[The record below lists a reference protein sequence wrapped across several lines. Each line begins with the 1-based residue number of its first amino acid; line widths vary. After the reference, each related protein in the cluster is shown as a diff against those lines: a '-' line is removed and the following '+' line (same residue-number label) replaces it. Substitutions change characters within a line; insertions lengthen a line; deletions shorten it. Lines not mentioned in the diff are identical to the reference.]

1 MGLARRTFALLALLC
16 SVAATG
22 SPVKFTTID
31 RGQQSNLDEPKQA
44 VVRTAAEWATLWRQH
59 AGERAQPKV
68 DFNAATVIGV
78 FLGSRPTGGF
88 ELEITAIDVE
98 GTDAVVTYREGRP
111 GRGAILSQVLTMPYH
126 IVSIPKIAGKVTFK
140 KAP

>member
-1 MGLARRTFALLALLC
+1 MTIALLLL
-16 SVAATG
+16 SIASFGT
-22 SPVKFTTID
+22 PVKFTTID
-31 RGQQSNLDEPKQA
+31 RGQQSNIDEPRQA
-44 VVRTAAEWATLWRQH
+44 VVRTAAEWTAIWKQH

-98 GTDAVVTYREGRP
+98 GPDAVVTWREVRP
-111 GRGAILSQVLTMPYH
+111 ERGAILSQVLTMPYH

-140 KAP
+140 KA